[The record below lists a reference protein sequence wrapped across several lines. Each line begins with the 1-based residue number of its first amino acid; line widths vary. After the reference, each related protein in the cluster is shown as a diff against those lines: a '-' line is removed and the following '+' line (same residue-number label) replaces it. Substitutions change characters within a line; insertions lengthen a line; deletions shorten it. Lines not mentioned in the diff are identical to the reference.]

1 MNPPNIHIK
10 VIIAEDQSIILH
22 SLVILVKTFKNIEV
36 IGTAANGKEL
46 LKLLEESRP
55 DVILTDIQMPHLDG
69 IEATRII
76 NEKMPWI
83 KVIALSMYDHPVY
96 IKKLLK
102 NGARGFVSKN
112 ASENELEKAIS
123 TVYNGDLYFSEGI
136 SKTLL
141 REVSD
146 QSVLNDNFNYNSL
159 TSREIQIIELLADG
173 FYTREIA
180 EKLFVSNKTVERHK
194 TNILKKL
201 NLRNTAQLVKTALQ
215 KGIIIK

>member
-173 FYTREIA
+173 FYTRG
-180 EKLFVSNKTVERHK
+180 NC
-194 TNILKKL
+194 
-201 NLRNTAQLVKTALQ
+201 
-215 KGIIIK
+215 